1 MKSTTRASLTA
12 LMACMASAVAAAPAA
27 AAASVPVTL
36 PLESLETVLPLEA
49 PGLSTGVPV
58 PVPGAPDG
66 PRHVTGRML
75 PQRVLPQV
83 PFTSGLPRTALEVPL
98 ESPLVEG
105 APGLARAAVEAPD
118 TRLTT
123 PGASLGAPLS
133 APRPELFGQPEPV
146 LPEAAL
152 LTPALAGTPAADLAL
167 H

>member
-1 MKSTTRASLTA
+1 MKSTTRGSLAA

-49 PGLSTGVPV
+49 PALSTGVPV
-58 PVPGAPDG
+58 PVPGAPEG

-75 PQRVLPQV
+75 PEQALPRVPV
-83 PFTSGLPRTALEVPL
+83 TGELPRTALDLPL
-98 ESPLVEG
+98 ENPLGEG
-105 APGLARAAVEAPD
+105 ALGLARAAVEAPD

-146 LPEAAL
+146 LPEAAV
-152 LTPALAGTPAADLAL
+152 LTPALTGTPAAGLDLR
-167 H
+167 